1 MRSVQKLNQLL
12 VNLHKKQ
19 RTEIMQQKSLSFT
32 LMLDIKDPKAASYDE
47 GGETNSFETKNIVK
61 LLYDVMTKICAA
73 FLQAFFTI

>member
-47 GGETNSFETKNIVK
+47 GGERDK
-61 LLYDVMTKICAA
+61 
-73 FLQAFFTI
+73 